1 MLRPG
6 DKVKMNG
13 HRKVRKEEQ
22 NKIWTVS
29 NFPWELGGVLLV
41 SLMGRRGPY
50 PVDGLD
56 LVERGKNNE

>member
-1 MLRPG
+1 
-6 DKVKMNG
+6 MNG
-13 HRKVRKEEQ
+13 HRKVRKEER

-29 NFPWELGGVLLV
+29 NFPWELGGVFLV

>member
-13 HRKVRKEEQ
+13 HRKVRKKEQ

-29 NFPWELGGVLLV
+29 NFPWELGGVFLV

>member
-41 SLMGRRGPY
+41 SLKGRRGGY
-50 PVDGLD
+50 AVDGLD
-56 LVERGKNNE
+56 LVEREKDNE

>member
-1 MLRPG
+1 
-6 DKVKMNG
+6 MNG

-29 NFPWELGGVLLV
+29 NFPWELGGVFLV
-41 SLMGRRGPY
+41 FLMGRRGPY

-56 LVERGKNNE
+56 LIERGKNNE